1 MPILDI
7 NMRTFSPMQNYQK
20 YILVTPI
27 IYVVLTTTVE
37 MLQKRN

>member
-7 NMRTFSPMQNYQK
+7 NMRAFSPMLNHQK

-27 IYVVLTTTVE
+27 IYVLTTTVE